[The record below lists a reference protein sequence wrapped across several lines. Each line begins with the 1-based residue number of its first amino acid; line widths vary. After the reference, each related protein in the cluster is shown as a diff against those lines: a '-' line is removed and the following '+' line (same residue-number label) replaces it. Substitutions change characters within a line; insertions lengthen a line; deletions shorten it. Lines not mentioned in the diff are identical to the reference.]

1 MKMSGFCVYLSQ
13 TFSLLNKVQL
23 VLEDGVIAVVRQKKD
38 SGYKK
43 IEIRP
48 AQPTGKEVTKHM
60 SLACPNAKLIYS
72 FFYCSVVFAGF
83 SSEALSSRIN
93 DGKLKICKFFFL
105 SQVYHN

>member
-60 SLACPNAKLIYS
+60 SLACPNAKLIY
-72 FFYCSVVFAGF
+72 A
-83 SSEALSSRIN
+83 
-93 DGKLKICKFFFL
+93 FFL
-105 SQVYHN
+105 LQCCICWVQLRSFIQQNK

>member
-60 SLACPNAKLIYS
+60 SLACPNAKLIY
-72 FFYCSVVFAGF
+72 A
-83 SSEALSSRIN
+83 
-93 DGKLKICKFFFL
+93 FFFIAVL
-105 SQVYHN
+105 YLLGSAQKLYPAE